1 MMGGLNVEERAEYI
15 EEQKEKNMIAQCAH
29 RGASKPA
36 WRMSGPNGDVVT
48 WPSLPRV
55 YDRLKYITNGLDGA
69 EIAQKIGSTRHAVYQ
84 QFGRSE
90 KLSKEILAKYAQ
102 AFGCPL
108 PWLLGETKKT
118 NVEPESA
125 SVIRPKSAVRLEING
140 TFPIETILQMLPQ
153 GGYTAQRFCLRE

>member
-1 MMGGLNVEERAEYI
+1 MEERAEYI
-15 EEQKEKNMIAQCAH
+15 EGQKEKNMIAQSAH

-90 KLSKEILAKYAQ
+90 NLARKSLLSMRRRSAARCRGLWAK
-102 AFGCPL
+102 PRSSKRSRSL
-108 PWLLGETKKT
+108 
-118 NVEPESA
+118 
-125 SVIRPKSAVRLEING
+125 
-140 TFPIETILQMLPQ
+140 
-153 GGYTAQRFCLRE
+153 

>member
-1 MMGGLNVEERAEYI
+1 MEGRAEYI
-15 EEQKEKNMIAQCAH
+15 EEQKEKNMIAQSAR

-84 QFGRSE
+84 HFGRSE
-90 KLSKEILAKYAQ
+90 DLGKEILTKYAK

-108 PWLLGETKKT
+108 PWLLGETNKKPGEDT
-118 NVEPESA
+118 ERVSET
-125 SVIRPKSAVRLEING
+125 RPKPTVRIEING
-140 TFPIETILQMLPQ
+140 TFPIDAILQMLPQ
-153 GGYTAQRFCLRE
+153 GGYTAPKCCLRW

>member
-1 MMGGLNVEERAEYI
+1 MEERAEYI

-69 EIAQKIGSTRHAVYQ
+69 EIAQKIGITRHAVYQ
-84 QFGRSE
+84 QFGSAE

-108 PWLLGETKKT
+108 PWLMGETKKPKEAS
-118 NVEPESA
+118 EPVSI
-125 SVIRPKSAVRLEING
+125 VRPKPAVRIEING

-153 GGYTAQRFCLRE
+153 GGVFCAQIVLEAADE

>member
-1 MMGGLNVEERAEYI
+1 MEERAEYI
-15 EEQKEKNMIAQCAH
+15 EGQKEKNMIAQSAH

-69 EIAQKIGSTRHAVYQ
+69 EIAQKIGCTRGAVYQ
-84 QFGRSE
+84 QFSSAE
-90 KLSKEILAKYAQ
+90 KLSKKILAKYAQ

-108 PWLLGETKKT
+108 PWLMGETKK
-118 NVEPESA
+118 
-125 SVIRPKSAVRLEING
+125 PKEELEAVTGPVCGPRGCAGCE
-140 TFPIETILQMLPQ
+140 LQQEKEWRRISPQ
-153 GGYTAQRFCLRE
+153 KALCKPARKGGQG

>member
-1 MMGGLNVEERAEYI
+1 MEERAEYI

-55 YDRLKYITNGLDGA
+55 YDHLKYITNGLDAA

-108 PWLLGETKKT
+108 PWLMGEMKKAKE
-118 NVEPESA
+118 EPEPVSI
-125 SVIRPKSAVRLEING
+125 IRPKPAVRIEING
-140 TFPIETILQMLPQ
+140 TFPIETILQMLPH
-153 GGYTAQRFCLRE
+153 GGVYRAEVLLEGVSE

>member
-1 MMGGLNVEERAEYI
+1 MEERAEYI
-15 EEQKEKNMIAQCAH
+15 EDQKEKNMIAQSVH

-69 EIAQKIGSTRHAVYQ
+69 EIAQKIGCTRRAVYQ
-84 QFGRSE
+84 QFGRAE
-90 KLSKEILAKYAQ
+90 KLSKGILAMYAQ

-108 PWLLGETKKT
+108 PGLLGETKKT
-118 NVEPESA
+118 SGEPEAA
-125 SVIRPKSAVRLEING
+125 SVIRPKPAVRLEING

-153 GGYTAQRFCLRE
+153 GGVYRAEVLLEGVSE

>member
-1 MMGGLNVEERAEYI
+1 MEEHAEYI
-15 EEQKEKNMIAQCAH
+15 EEQKEKNMIAQSAH

-55 YDRLKYITNGLDGA
+55 YDRLKYITNGLDAA

-84 QFGRSE
+84 QFGRAE

-108 PWLLGETKKT
+108 PWLMGETKKPKEERENLDDDVAEIEAYNERHGT
-118 NVEPESA
+118 ALSYGKWRAMVEG
-125 SVIRPKSAVRLEING
+125 R
-140 TFPIETILQMLPQ
+140 T
-153 GGYTAQRFCLRE
+153 